1 VIVKHDAP
9 QYNTYNEYNQH
20 YSYTDNSIH
29 ADTAIVD
36 SFNQDNDGVDNKGG
50 VISHSNVANGDQ
62 TDVGNSAETTTLTDS
77 LNTDAHHDTAIVDS
91 GNDSSD
97 HSATVANSHNDSSS
111 HTTADVNGSFNADQS
126 VHVGA
131 VDDGAT
137 ALHAV
142 DARSDRPPRRRLR
155 APPPPAPAAAPP
167 PFPRRGGAV
176 PDPERTPWSCPPRQ
190 GRRPGAGLD
199 RPLRPARP
207 GRRLRQ
213 ARARLLDDQVR
224 VLVVGEFKQ
233 GKSMLVNSLVSAPVC
248 PVFDDI
254 ATAVSTVVRYARSRR

>member
-1 VIVKHDAP
+1 MLDVSSLIEFLLKLLRDDAAQAEFVRDPQAALASAGLSDVTAQDICDAQPILADHHAVAVHHPPVHHHDPVHQIQHVIKTHTVDKQVIVKHDAP

-142 DARSDRPPRRRLR
+142 DA
-155 APPPPAPAAAPP
+155 
-167 PFPRRGGAV
+167 
-176 PDPERTPWSCPPRQ
+176 
-190 GRRPGAGLD
+190 
-199 RPLRPARP
+199 
-207 GRRLRQ
+207 
-213 ARARLLDDQVR
+213 
-224 VLVVGEFKQ
+224 
-233 GKSMLVNSLVSAPVC
+233 PV
-248 PVFDDI
+248 
-254 ATAVSTVVRYARSRR
+254 

>member
-1 VIVKHDAP
+1 MLDVSSLIEFLLKLLRDDAAQAEFVRDPQGALAQAGLAGVTAQDICDAQPILADHSGVAHHPPAHHVPVHHHDPVQQIHHVVKTHTVDKQVIVKHDAP

-20 YSYTDNSIH
+20 YSYADNSIH

-50 VISHSNVANGDQ
+50 VIKDSNVANGDQ

-142 DARSDRPPRRRLR
+142 DA
-155 APPPPAPAAAPP
+155 
-167 PFPRRGGAV
+167 AV
-176 PDPERTPWSCPPRQ
+176 
-190 GRRPGAGLD
+190 
-199 RPLRPARP
+199 
-207 GRRLRQ
+207 
-213 ARARLLDDQVR
+213 
-224 VLVVGEFKQ
+224 
-233 GKSMLVNSLVSAPVC
+233 
-248 PVFDDI
+248 
-254 ATAVSTVVRYARSRR
+254 